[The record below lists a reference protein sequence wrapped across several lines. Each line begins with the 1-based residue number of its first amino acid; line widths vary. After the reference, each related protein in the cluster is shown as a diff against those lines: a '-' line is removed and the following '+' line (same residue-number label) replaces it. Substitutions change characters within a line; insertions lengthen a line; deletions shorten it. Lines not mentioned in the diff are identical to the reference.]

1 MGDFFDV
8 AAPVLERLIDNPDR
22 GAPQILNPTTM
33 PIEPEEIGGELKRIP
48 VEGDGPSAVDLDQVS
63 PENVDAGRRVF
74 REAGIDVLAFYKSF
88 RFRDLPPYRGR
99 WGIFLVDAGIAA
111 VAAHFKDIKPTL
123 PLAELQKLAM
133 KTLIL
138 HERYHF
144 WIDAWALAREADP
157 FVGDRFK
164 KYEYYV
170 EQRQAFSMCDLDFEE
185 SLANHYLFRAISEF
199 RLSDGTHP
207 TRMLADFLDSCP
219 VPYSNY
225 RMDMV
230 GRRAKERQLAGAVV
244 TGLNVVA
251 VLMAAVDPSASAI
264 GRMPAQDISL
274 DLRKYPVCE
283 DDACP
288 IFVIQDSRFASRV
301 APYQCPDRS
310 EFKRFVTSYL
320 AGSLARRTDHEFFQ
334 IDNGETIK
342 FPNPHEKEIRGYEFE
357 NMLTKAGMR
366 RPDYWREKKNTQNW
380 KKSCP
385 RTPSKPP
392 LIQ

>member
-1 MGDFFDV
+1 
-8 AAPVLERLIDNPDR
+8 
-22 GAPQILNPTTM
+22 M
-33 PIEPEEIGGELKRIP
+33 PIEPDEIGGDFKRIP
-48 VEGDGPSAVDLDQVS
+48 VEDDEPYGVDLDQVA
-63 PENVDAGRRVF
+63 PENVDAARRVV

-88 RFRDLPPYRGR
+88 RFRDLPPYRGL

-144 WIDAWALAREADP
+144 WIDAWALSRESDP
-157 FVGDRFK
+157 FLGDRFK
-164 KYEYYV
+164 TYEYYV
-170 EQRQAFSMCDLDFEE
+170 EQRQVFAMSDLDYEE
-185 SLANHYLFRAISEF
+185 RLANHYLFRTIREV

-219 VPYSNY
+219 VPYSSY
-225 RMDMV
+225 RMDM
-230 GRRAKERQLAGAVV
+230 GDRRIIERQLAGAVV
-244 TGLNVVA
+244 NGLNVAA
-251 VLMAAVDPSASAI
+251 VLLAAVDPHAQAI
-264 GRMPAQDISL
+264 GRMSAQDISL
-274 DLRKYPVCE
+274 DPRKYPVCE
-283 DDACP
+283 RDACP
-288 IFVIQDSRFASRV
+288 IFIIQDSRFASRV

-357 NMLTKAGMR
+357 NMLMKAGMR
-366 RPDYWREKKNTQNW
+366 RPDYWREKKNTQTW
-380 KKSCP
+380 KKGCP

-392 LIQ
+392 LSQ